1 MGKSF
6 TILIADRNPRIRTF
20 LKREM
25 EAEGYGVKL
34 AGNGSEVLKWAFGS
48 YPLHLLII
56 DADLPDTDGL
66 DTLKKLKNR
75 MPSLPII
82 VHGFSSD
89 YRKNHEASGPVVFVE
104 KMGKSVERLKEV
116 AAGMLQK
123 ADPRR

>member
-1 MGKSF
+1 MTNNF
-6 TILIADRNPRIRTF
+6 TILIADRNPHIRTF
-20 LKREM
+20 LQREM
-25 EAEGYGVKL
+25 EVEGYDVRL
-34 AGNGSEVLKWAFGS
+34 ARNGSEVLKWAFGS

-66 DTLKKLKNR
+66 DTLRKLRNR
-75 MPSLPII
+75 IPRLPVI

-89 YRKNHEASGPVVFVE
+89 HRRDHEVPGTVVFVE